1 MWKPKTKPANPLIKN
16 FELLLK
22 MIKLAVDNIK
32 NWIFVTGVI
41 RSGTTFVGTVLS
53 LPLEVDYIHE
63 PFNPQCGIPG
73 MNRWYRYVRPSLDTE
88 EMQRYHELTKFIF
101 SYDFTLRSKI
111 PKNDPWFRKM
121 IKHILGSRGPFY
133 LRLAKPNP
141 FHKAAIIKD
150 PTGNLLS
157 EYLYLHFGVKPVI
170 VIKHP
175 ASFIA
180 SLKRLNWWPSP
191 RKFNDQPHLIED
203 YFSDEDNF
211 LNRDWSNPVLGAAAY
226 WRAIYKV
233 LLAQSGKY
241 PDWQVITHEELSQAP
256 VLVFNRLYERLDL
269 PWSESVKGKILKQT
283 QGNRSAQAR
292 KGRVQDFKRNS
303 ADIFRVR
310 RDSLSAKERRAIFEV
325 TKDVA
330 LQIYSRESFSID

>member
-1 MWKPKTKPANPLIKN
+1 M
-16 FELLLK
+16 LK
-22 MIKLAVDNIK
+22 IAVENIK

-41 RSGTTFVGTVLS
+41 RSGTTFVGIVLS
-53 LPLEVDYIHE
+53 LPLDVDYIHE
-63 PFNPQCGIPG
+63 PFNPLCGMPG
-73 MNRWYRYVRPSLDTE
+73 IDRWYRYVRPSLDTE
-88 EMQRYHELTKFIF
+88 QMQRYHELAKSIF
-101 SYDFTLRSKI
+101 SYDLTLRSWY
-111 PKNDPWFRKM
+111 PESDPWHSKV
-121 IKHILGSRGPFY
+121 IKGIVGSRGPFY
-133 LRLAKPNP
+133 LRLAKLNP
-141 FHKAAIIKD
+141 FHKAAVIKD
-150 PTGNLLS
+150 PIANLLT

-170 VIKHP
+170 IIKHP
-175 ASFIA
+175 LSLVA
-180 SLKRLNWWPSP
+180 SLKRVDWWP
-191 RKFNDQPHLIED
+191 NLGEINEQPHLIED
-203 YFSDEDNF
+203 YFWDEADF

-269 PWSESVKGKILKQT
+269 PWSESVKDKILKQT